1 MKKPSRWVLVA
12 AVLLAAIAA
21 HFFRARAPSAGP
33 ADRSPESTVVRL
45 AHVQLEPGMR
55 EAFAAVAGDYMAAHP
70 GVRVEQIAVPRR
82 VWASWLRTQ
91 LIGDTAPDLI
101 QLVDND
107 PNIILQNFQPL
118 DVWMAQPNPH
128 NAGTPLAGVAWKDT
142 FVRPLVA
149 PPVYWPVY
157 LGYFSAPT
165 TIFTQ
170 RLFYNR
176 TLLRQI
182 TGKETL
188 PDTFADFMALCDQ
201 VRLWSASQAQPVYAI
216 ASPRPTPSTDIL
228 FQNLMASTSQRMVER
243 IDRGFTLGGI
253 ASDGSRY
260 MIHEALFSGAMTFRD
275 PSIQA
280 SLRLVREAGRH
291 FQPGFLAADRDEAMF
306 YFLQQRALMM
316 VTGSWD
322 YQSIASQAGFEA
334 AVQAIPLP
342 GPEHPDYGRF
352 VRGQTSEADMSF
364 RGAFALTKRSRQA
377 EAAVDFLRYLTSFKA
392 HEKFSALSGWV
403 PAVRGVA
410 PSEQVAPFYPRLDG
424 YPRGFAWTVGVETNR
439 LWQNHAH
446 LLFAS
451 EDGVERLTATVE
463 PLLHQALIGDE
474 LKERRE
480 SLGNLANYDARAVA
494 DWALRRAGTEP
505 LFTPARR
512 SELYESQNALEREY
526 FRSRYLLVKYGRP

>member
-1 MKKPSRWVLVA
+1 MKTPTVWVLAGVVVLAAAAAYFSPPTPRSGAAA
-12 AVLLAAIAA
+12 AV
-21 HFFRARAPSAGP
+21 APGP
-33 ADRSPESTVVRL
+33 IMVRL
-45 AHVQLEPGMR
+45 AHAQLEPGMR
-55 EAFAAVAGDYMAAHP
+55 EAFAAIARDYMAAHP

-91 LIGDTAPDLI
+91 LVGDTAPDLI

-107 PNIILQNFQPL
+107 PNIILQNFRPL
-118 DVWMAQPNPH
+118 DPWMARPNPH
-128 NAGTPLAGVAWKDT
+128 NAGTPLAGLAWKDT
-142 FVRPLVA
+142 FVRPLIA

-157 LGYFSAPT
+157 LGYYGAPT
-165 TIFTQ
+165 TIFTP

-176 TLLRQI
+176 TLLRRI
-182 TGKETL
+182 TGTETL
-188 PDTFADFMALCDQ
+188 PETFAGFLALCER
-201 VRLWSASQAQPVYAI
+201 VRAWSAAQPQPFYAI
-216 ASPRPTPSTDIL
+216 ASSRPTPSTDIL

-253 ASDGSRY
+253 AGDGSRY
-260 MIHEALFSGAMTFRD
+260 VIHEALLSGAMTFRD

-280 SLRLVREAGRH
+280 SLRLVRAVGRH

-322 YQSIASQAGFEA
+322 YQSIASQAGFET

-342 GPEHPDYGRF
+342 GPDDPEYGPF

-364 RGAFALTKRSRQA
+364 RGAFALTKRSPQA
-377 EAAVDFLRYLTSFKA
+377 EAAVDFLRYLTSFRA
-392 HEKFSALSGWV
+392 HAKFSALSGWV
-403 PAVRGVA
+403 PAVRGVE
-410 PSEQVAPFYPRLDG
+410 PSPQVAPFYPRLDG
-424 YPRGFAWTVGVETNR
+424 YPRGFSWTVGVETAR

-451 EDGVERLTATVE
+451 EDGVERLTAAVE
-463 PLLHQALIGDE
+463 PLLHDALVGDE

-480 SLGNLANYDARAVA
+480 SLGNLSNYDARAAA
-494 DWALRRAGTEP
+494 DWALRQTGAEP
-505 LFTPARR
+505 LYPPARR
-512 SELYESQNALEREY
+512 SELYESQNAIEREY
-526 FRSRYLLVKYGRP
+526 FRSRYLLTRYGRR